1 MSFLFALLSG
11 CLLLQLLYPAIAVGI
26 AQFRSI
32 KPNQPA
38 RSEAIR
44 FACIITAYQNATI
57 ARPLVQSLLQ
67 QTCPDFR
74 IYLVADDCPEV
85 DIGISDAKLVLLI
98 PENPLRLK
106 AKSIQFAIAHF
117 LEQPDYIVIFDADNV
132 AHPAF
137 LDTLK
142 PWIKAGFRCV
152 QGQRRAKNLDS
163 TFAALD
169 SLGEHYKNYLEREV
183 AFRLGSSAVISGSG
197 MATERVLYTDYLYS
211 PAIQQGQEKGKKML
225 QEDKILQNFLVQ
237 RNERIAYAREGI
249 VFDEKVHQGAAV
261 ETQRSRWLYS
271 YFQNIPNALGLIA
284 RGLKNGSF
292 NQLYFGAIT
301 LVLPMFIQ
309 VGLATT
315 CSIVALFFTPFW
327 SLALILGL
335 VVFALTVLWVL
346 RLDKAP
352 EAVRRV
358 AWQTPVFVFR
368 QIKALLKMRDP
379 NRNFR
384 HTEHRKAVT
393 VEEVLEDPQLIRN
406 PVSEDEG
413 KKNGAVL

>member
-11 CLLLQLLYPAIAVGI
+11 SLLLQLLYPAIAIGI

-38 RSEAIR
+38 QSKAIR

-98 PENPLRLK
+98 PENPLHLK
-106 AKSIQFAIAHF
+106 AKSIQYAIAHF
-117 LEQPDYIVIFDADNV
+117 LEKPNYIVIFDADNV
-132 AHPAF
+132 AHPTF
-137 LDTLK
+137 LDELK

-152 QGQRRAKNLDS
+152 QGQRKAKNLDS

-249 VFDEKVHQGAAV
+249 VFDEKVNQGAAV

-315 CSIVALFFTPFW
+315 CSIVALFFAPFW
-327 SLALILGL
+327 SLALFLGL

-358 AWQTPVFVFR
+358 AWQTPIFVFR

-393 VEEVLEDPQLIRN
+393 VEEVLEDQQLIQN
-406 PVSEDEG
+406 PASEDDG